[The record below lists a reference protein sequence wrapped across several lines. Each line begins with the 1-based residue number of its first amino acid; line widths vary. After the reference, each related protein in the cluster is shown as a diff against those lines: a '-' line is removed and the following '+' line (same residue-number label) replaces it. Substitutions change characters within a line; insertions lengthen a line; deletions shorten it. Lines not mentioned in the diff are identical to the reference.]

1 MIRVKMTAI
10 VVVIVAVTGF
20 IASYAAFYSPHYTV
34 SDSSITKSLV
44 WGNGTGPKSNAITTN
59 VTGLSF
65 INQTHS
71 SSYFEVFG
79 HVGSGG
85 LSGVQ
90 GPFIDFEMNGWVI
103 GHLAGNLRPSG
114 IRVTVNNFGNNTNN
128 YSTVIINEFSHANNP
143 AGYKST
149 NGSLYLSP
157 YAHLT
162 QEPVNVSGTV
172 ATPWFAGFGS
182 LNLFASL
189 QNEPLFSSSYYN
201 FMMPFYVQSI
211 ILLNSYSNGTLN
223 LSVHNTLHVE
233 AFLLGLGGSIH
244 CSMTFILISSD
255 VMGIYMKV

>member
-1 MIRVKMTAI
+1 M
-10 VVVIVAVTGF
+10 
-20 IASYAAFYSPHYTV
+20 
-34 SDSSITKSLV
+34 
-44 WGNGTGPKSNAITTN
+44 
-59 VTGLSF
+59 
-65 INQTHS
+65 
-71 SSYFEVFG
+71 FG
-79 HVGSGG
+79 G
-85 LSGVQ
+85 Q

-162 QEPVNVSGTV
+162 REPVNVSGTV

-182 LNLFASL
+182 LNLSASL
-189 QNEPLFSSSYYN
+189 QNEPLFSSAYCN

-233 AFLLGLGGSIH
+233 ASLLGLSNTIH
-244 CSMTFILISSD
+244 CRVTFILISSD